1 MEELNLLIYVAHKF
15 ANCDDSRK
23 DTEKTIRKLK
33 NGAHPL
39 LARRNISA
47 YTETDG
53 KMTVT
58 SIPAATLQHA
68 TFVSPVHQLGFMYTE
83 GTYLHGLNQCLTL
96 LSKCNILLLC
106 RNWQTSR
113 GCIVEYAYA
122 KARKIPIILEREE
135 ENIDAIM

>member
-1 MEELNLLIYVAHKF
+1 MDELNLLIYVAHKF
-15 ANCDDSRK
+15 ANCDDNRK
-23 DTEKTIRKLK
+23 DVEKTIRKLK

-47 YTETDG
+47 YTETGG

-58 SIPAATLQHA
+58 SIPASTLQHA
-68 TFVSPVHQLGFMYTE
+68 TFVSPIHQLGFMYTE
-83 GTYLHGLNQCLTL
+83 GTYLYGLNQCLTL
-96 LSKCNILLLC
+96 LSKCNALLLC
-106 RNWQTSR
+106 RNWQTSK

-135 ENIDAIM
+135 EDIDAIL

>member
-15 ANCDDSRK
+15 ANCDDNRK

-33 NGAHPL
+33 NGAHSL
-39 LARRNISA
+39 LTRKYVNTYVEA
-47 YTETDG
+47 DG

-68 TFVSPVHQLGFMYTE
+68 TFVPPIHQLGFMYTE

-106 RNWQTSR
+106 RNWQTSK
-113 GCIVEYAYA
+113 GCTAEYAYA
-122 KARKIPIILEREE
+122 KARKIPIILEREGDDV
-135 ENIDAIM
+135 NAIL

>member
-15 ANCDDSRK
+15 ANCDDNRK

-33 NGAHPL
+33 NGAHSL
-39 LARRNISA
+39 LTRKYVNTYVEA
-47 YTETDG
+47 DG

-68 TFVSPVHQLGFMYTE
+68 TFVSPIHQLGFMYTE

-106 RNWQTSR
+106 RNWQTSKS
-113 GCIVEYAYA
+113 CTAEYAYA
-122 KARKIPIILEREE
+122 KARKIPIILEREGDDV
-135 ENIDAIM
+135 NAIL